1 MACHTFDMPNKAN
14 EPTPT
19 YPSEYYGGAYRGF
32 EHRVRWASKDGHEW
46 SVSFTVDNVDG
57 RLSLTN
63 LSVAPVSSGYALTQ
77 TILRDM
83 PIAEWEREA
92 LAGEATHLATLT
104 ADSASAPHSGR
115 RHSDEE
121 LRRVADIYMAAL
133 NARQPVQKTVAEA
146 LGLSLST
153 ATKRIVA
160 ARKKGYIPPANRKEA
175 NG

>member
-1 MACHTFDMPNKAN
+1 MPFKAN

-19 YPSEYYGGAYRGF
+19 YPSETYGGAYRGF
-32 EHRVRWASKDGHEW
+32 EHRIAWTDKDGHEW
-46 SVSFTVDNVDG
+46 SVSFTVENVDG

-77 TILRDM
+77 TILREM

-92 LAGEATHLATLT
+92 LAGEAIHLATLT
-104 ADSASAPHSGR
+104 TSSESAPHSGR
-115 RHSDEE
+115 RHSDAE

-133 NARQPVQKTVAEA
+133 NARRPVQKTVAEA

-160 ARKKGYIPPANRKEA
+160 ARKKGFIPPIKKEN

>member
-1 MACHTFDMPNKAN
+1 
-14 EPTPT
+14 
-19 YPSEYYGGAYRGF
+19 
-32 EHRVRWASKDGHEW
+32 
-46 SVSFTVDNVDG
+46 
-57 RLSLTN
+57 
-63 LSVAPVSSGYALTQ
+63 
-77 TILRDM
+77 M

>member
-1 MACHTFDMPNKAN
+1 MPHQAN
-14 EPTPT
+14 EPTPA
-19 YPSEYYGGAYRGF
+19 YPSEMYGEAYRGF
-32 EHRVRWASKDGHEW
+32 ERDFTWSDKDGHGW
-46 SVSFTVDNVDG
+46 RVSFRVQNVDG

-63 LSVAPVSSGYALTQ
+63 LSVSPLSRGYALTQ

-92 LAGEATHLATLT
+92 LEGEATHLATLT
-104 ADSASAPHSGR
+104 AGSASAPHSGR
-115 RHSDEE
+115 RHSEAE

-133 NARQPVQKTVAEA
+133 NARRPVQKTVAEA

-160 ARKKGYIPPANRKEA
+160 ARKKGFIPPANRKEA

>member
-1 MACHTFDMPNKAN
+1 MACHTSSMPNTAD
-14 EPTPT
+14 EPTPP
-19 YPSEYYGGAYRGF
+19 YPSEGYGRAYKGF
-32 EHRVRWASKDGHEW
+32 ERIVRWTDKDGHGWKIAFRVE
-46 SVSFTVDNVDG
+46 NLDG
-57 RLSLTN
+57 RLSLTD
-63 LSVAPVSSGYALTQ
+63 LSVSPVSNGYALTQ

-92 LAGEATHLATLT
+92 LADEVTHLATLT
-104 ADSASAPHSGR
+104 AGSESAPHSGR
-115 RHSDEE
+115 RHSDTE
-121 LRRVADIYMAAL
+121 LRQVADIYMAAL